1 MPENYCV
8 RLTKDYLVFCAAHFV
23 TYQGDVCEPL
33 HGHNF
38 RVSAE
43 IEGPLDRDYFVVDF
57 VAALAIL
64 RELVTAL
71 DHRVLLPTKH
81 DLIHVREDET
91 SVEAVFADRR
101 WVFPRGDCVLL
112 PVENTSSELL
122 ARHLAEQFRE
132 ALDARLGC
140 RPSRLSVEV
149 DECNGQA
156 ARYEWTCAD

>member
-1 MPENYCV
+1 MPSTYRV

-23 TYQGDVCEPL
+23 TYQGDVCETL

-38 RVSAE
+38 RVTAE
-43 IEGPLDRDYFVVDF
+43 VEGPLDGDHFVVDF

-64 RELVTAL
+64 KELVGRL

-81 DLIHVREDET
+81 ALIKVQATAD
-91 SVEAVFADRR
+91 SVEATFRERR
-101 WVFPRGDCVLL
+101 WVFPLGDCVLL

-132 ALDARLGC
+132 ALAARLHFH
-140 RPSRLSVEV
+140 PVRLSVEV
-149 DECNGQA
+149 DECNGQS
-156 ARYEWTCAD
+156 ARYEWSA